1 MKLYDKNLVI
11 HNINLKSLAEYST
24 KTRDISYIYS
34 DEGIFRIYDKNDL
47 HSIAINDGKLDVLE
61 NYVNNHTFVIDHTII
76 KKQKPFVSHIP
87 TNHVK
92 MDYNINYYTLREKSN
107 PNGDIKIKIIGLKK
121 GEKLSEELALG
132 NNLKKTKHPKI
143 MLCDEEIKKEN
154 LNYKLN
160 LLTNI
165 LNKKINIKKIKNIL
179 T

>member
-47 HSIAINDGKLDVLE
+47 HSIVINDGKLDVLE

-92 MDYNINYYTLREKSN
+92 MDYNINYYTLREKSPIMLVIEKNYDNKICDVYFMLHSTYAAYSDADIHN
-107 PNGDIKIKIIGLKK
+107 PFIKDDIK
-121 GEKLSEELALG
+121 
-132 NNLKKTKHPKI
+132 TFY
-143 MLCDEEIKKEN
+143 D
-154 LNYKLN
+154 
-160 LLTNI
+160 LLQQ
-165 LNKKINIKKIKNIL
+165 
-179 T
+179 